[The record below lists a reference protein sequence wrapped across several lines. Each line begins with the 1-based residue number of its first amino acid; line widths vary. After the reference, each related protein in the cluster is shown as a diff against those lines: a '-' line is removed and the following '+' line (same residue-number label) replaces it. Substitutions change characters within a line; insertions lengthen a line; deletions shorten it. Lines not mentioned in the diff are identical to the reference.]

1 MCSWYNMMATPP
13 RGWLEV
19 EAAIAALCLFADGRI

>member
-1 MCSWYNMMATPP
+1 MCSWCNKTAVAP